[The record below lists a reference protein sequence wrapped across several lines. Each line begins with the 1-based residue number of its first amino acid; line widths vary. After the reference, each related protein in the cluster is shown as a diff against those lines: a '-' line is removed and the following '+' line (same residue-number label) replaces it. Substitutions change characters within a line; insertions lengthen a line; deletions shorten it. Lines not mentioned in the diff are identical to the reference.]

1 MTVLIEILCL
11 TFPYLCNAYF
21 PTHVTSGIIR
31 YFNCVALNCIAVT
44 NAEHEAIKLTFPWIT
59 ADTMLSLKC
68 TIYTHLRYEQYILKI
83 WLVLQNWNVFPTVP
97 SCITVVKNKY
107 PPNMPF
113 KLCSSPLHHSNLP
126 LKNKKAQRTGCTPL
140 ATKHEFF
147 PLDIALGVHVLCI
160 HVIWLSFRESNA
172 LICYPLRWLPSYTTN
187 SQFVAIFTYSKN
199 GQHVREGKA
208 ETYRDLRGCVERRR
222 LQTGRVKAHLKVRV
236 NLSRKP
242 LPWGTYGEGRKKM
255 RGIPEPAIKG
265 CVKLLALGFDLHMH
279 APTHAHT
286 YTPCLQRQRALFYGK
301 RSSLMCPTSES
312 KGSEEFRSG
321 SQQQTATSL
330 PNL

>member
-1 MTVLIEILCL
+1 
-11 TFPYLCNAYF
+11 
-21 PTHVTSGIIR
+21 
-31 YFNCVALNCIAVT
+31 
-44 NAEHEAIKLTFPWIT
+44 
-59 ADTMLSLKC
+59 MLSLKC
-68 TIYTHLRYEQYILKI
+68 TTYTYLRYEQYILKI

-126 LKNKKAQRTGCTPL
+126 LKNKKAQGTGCTPL

-172 LICYPLRWLPSYTTN
+172 LICYPLCWLPSYTTN
-187 SQFVAIFTYSKN
+187 SQFVATFTHSKN
-199 GQHVREGKA
+199 CQRVRERKA
-208 ETYRDLRGCVERRR
+208 ETYQDLRGCVERRR

-236 NLSRKP
+236 NLSRKR

-255 RGIPEPAIKG
+255 RDIPELAIKG
-265 CVKLLALGFDLHMH
+265 CVKLLALGFDLYMR

-286 YTPCLQRQRALFYGK
+286 YTPCLQRQRALFYSK
-301 RSSLMCPTSES
+301 RSSLLPDFWKQRLGGVQIRVTTTNGNITTKFVTKLQLPLSCSCSVKLRRLKES
-312 KGSEEFRSG
+312 QAHTVLPKASSVQRFLEERRIVCGSRS
-321 SQQQTATSL
+321 
-330 PNL
+330 